1 MGKEKETMN
10 EEANEEAKVTG
21 KESGKDDFM
30 KATLSKNYKFE
41 GQTVSKIDL
50 SGLENLTAGDMIQIG
65 KEMRSRGNTDASPEF
80 TMEYSLYA
88 AMHVTE
94 FPLEFFLELS
104 AKDAM
109 KVKLRVNYFFA
120 R

>member
-1 MGKEKETMN
+1 MGKEKELEGMEMEEKE
-10 EEANEEAKVTG
+10 EEAV
-21 KESGKDDFM
+21 DFM
-30 KATLSKNYKFE
+30 KVKFSKAYDFDGGRKITE
-41 GQTVSKIDL
+41 IDL
-50 SGLENLTAGDMIQIG
+50 SGLEELTARDMIQIG

-80 TMEYSLYA
+80 TMEFSLYA

-94 FPLEFFLELS
+94 FPLEFFLGLS